1 MLERLVGLM
10 NTLTHS
16 AWTILEELAEV
27 KVADARELVA
37 DATYE
42 LSRISKQKLQLL
54 ELLDEYK
61 EKLVES
67 QTDVHSITDNIAYRH
82 FIKQVND
89 LLEVI
94 NKEEKDAEKILNDRE
109 ELLIDALKEQK
120 KAEFLNER
128 QALIV
133 KTSEKRSEQK
143 RLDEIGIARFNQS
156 SHHGLSES

>member
-1 MLERLVGLM
+1 MDK
-10 NTLTHS
+10 LTHS

-120 KAEFLNER
+120 KASN
-128 QALIV
+128 
-133 KTSEKRSEQK
+133 K
-143 RLDEIGIARFNQS
+143 RLF
-156 SHHGLSES
+156 L

>member
-10 NTLTHS
+10 NKLTHS

-61 EKLVES
+61 EKLIES

-143 RLDEIGIARFNQS
+143 RLDEIGMQAHVEVI
-156 SHHGLSES
+156 

>member
-1 MLERLVGLM
+1 M

-156 SHHGLSES
+156 SNHGLSES

>member
-1 MLERLVGLM
+1 MERLVGLM

-156 SHHGLSES
+156 SNHGLSES

>member
-156 SHHGLSES
+156 SNHGLSES

>member
-143 RLDEIGIARFNQS
+143 RLDEIGIARFNQTS
-156 SHHGLSES
+156 NHGLSES